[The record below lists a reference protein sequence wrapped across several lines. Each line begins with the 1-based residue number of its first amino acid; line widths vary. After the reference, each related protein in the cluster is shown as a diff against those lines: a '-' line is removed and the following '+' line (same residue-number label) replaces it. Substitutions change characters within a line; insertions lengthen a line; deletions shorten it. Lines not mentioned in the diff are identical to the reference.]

1 MEKFTKVIGNE
12 TYDLF
17 TEIRPGTD
25 CLCVIMEKHGE
36 GNFRKSYPVRSY
48 STPEKRAEEMIK
60 EMESSNAHYAWAK
73 EIKAIPMAE
82 RVNHP
87 QFAYFRRKQYGVAMY
102 FKSRWSP
109 TGVENMGGFS
119 EEEFAELGLGKHGVA
134 QRNDF

>member
-1 MEKFTKVIGNE
+1 MKKFTKVIGEE

-25 CLCVIMEKHGE
+25 CLCVIMERRGE

-60 EMESSNAHYAWAK
+60 EMESSAAHTLWKK
-73 EIKAIPMAE
+73 EIQKLSALE
-82 RVNHP
+82 KVSHP
-87 QFAYFRRKQYGVAMY
+87 SFAYFRRKQYGIAMY

-109 TGVENMGGFS
+109 TGVENMDGFS
-119 EEEFAELGLGKHGVA
+119 EEEFAKLGLEKHGVA

>member
-1 MEKFTKVIGNE
+1 MEKFTKVIGEE

-25 CLCVIMEKHGE
+25 CLCVIMERRGE
-36 GNFRKSYPVRSY
+36 GNFRKSYPVRSH

-60 EMESSNAHYAWAK
+60 EMESSNAHTSWKK
-73 EIKAIPMAE
+73 EIQKLTKLE
-82 RVNHP
+82 KVDHP
-87 QFAYFRRKQYGVAMY
+87 QFAYFRHKSYGVAMY

-109 TGVENMGGFS
+109 TGVENMDGFS
-119 EEEFAELGLGKHGVA
+119 HEEFAELGLGKHGVA